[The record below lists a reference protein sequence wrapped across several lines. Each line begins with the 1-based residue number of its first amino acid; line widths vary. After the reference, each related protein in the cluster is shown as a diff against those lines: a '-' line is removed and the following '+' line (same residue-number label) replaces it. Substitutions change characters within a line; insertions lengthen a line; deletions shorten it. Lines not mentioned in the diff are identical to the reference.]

1 LSFFLTTAG
10 LRRQKGDAV
19 SVISVQLD
27 DLGPAQI
34 CVRQRDRLG
43 HEFRLEREDPYLLD
57 AEERAFDRLLEQG
70 LRLPRGTIDVLVCQD
85 EFWSFPTSAEV
96 GAAIAERAAVAT

>member
-1 LSFFLTTAG
+1 M
-10 LRRQKGDAV
+10 

-34 CVRQRDRLG
+34 SVRQRDRLG
-43 HEFRLEREDPYLLD
+43 CEFPLEREDPYLLD
-57 AEERAFDRLLEQG
+57 AEERAFDQLLDQG
-70 LRLPRGTIDVLVCQD
+70 LRLPRGTIDVLVCAD

-96 GAAIAERAAVAT
+96 GAAIAERAVRAP

>member
-1 LSFFLTTAG
+1 M
-10 LRRQKGDAV
+10 

-43 HEFRLEREDPYLLD
+43 HEFRLEREDFYLFD
-57 AEERAFDRLLEQG
+57 VEECAFD
-70 LRLPRGTIDVLVCQD
+70 
-85 EFWSFPTSAEV
+85 
-96 GAAIAERAAVAT
+96 

>member
-1 LSFFLTTAG
+1 VLITAG
-10 LRRQKGDAV
+10 VRRQEGDAV

-43 HEFRLEREDPYLLD
+43 HEFRLEREDPYLLE
-57 AEERAFDRLLEQG
+57 AEEGAFDRLLGQG
-70 LRLPRGTIDVLVCQD
+70 LRLPRGTIDVLVGQD

-96 GAAIAERAAVAT
+96 GAAIAERAAFAA